1 MAERFGGAHSPA
13 NARPDA
19 DPVRQAVAEDRR
31 VDAAGARSNLL
42 FIPAVLEAVLS
53 LGGGASGMALGLAA
67 ALAMGLG
74 AWMTREGLRAHAA
87 YDARTV
93 ARRPAFP
100 RKIAGGI
107 LIGVGVGLAA
117 LSGTPV
123 LGAVLYGV
131 IALALHLGAFGLDP
145 LHDKRIDGIDTFEQD
160 RVARVVDEA
169 EEYLAAM
176 RDRIGKL
183 GDRDLEGRVM
193 AFQAM
198 ARRMI
203 RSVQEDPRELPE
215 AKKYLIVY
223 LMGARDA
230 TARFAELYGRKRDEE
245 ARRDY
250 EALLA
255 DLESNFESRTA
266 KLLEGGREAMDIEIK
281 VLRDRLARE
290 GVRPE

>member
-1 MAERFGGAHSPA
+1 MGQRFGGAHSPA
-13 NARPDA
+13 NSRPDA

-42 FIPAVLEAVLS
+42 FVPPVIEAVLS
-53 LGGGASGMALGLAA
+53 LWGGAAGLALGLVAA
-67 ALAMGLG
+67 AAMGLG
-74 AWMTREGLRAHAA
+74 AWLTREGLRAHAA
-87 YDARTV
+87 YDARMV

-100 RKIAGGI
+100 RKIAGGL
-107 LIGVGVGLAA
+107 LIGAGVGLAA
-117 LSGTPV
+117 LHGTPV
-123 LGAVLYGV
+123 MGAVLYGI
-131 IALALHLGAFGLDP
+131 IAFALHLGAFGPDP

-169 EEYLAAM
+169 EEYLGAM
-176 RDRIGKL
+176 RDRIRAL
-183 GDRDLEGRVM
+183 GDRELEGRVLT
-193 AFQAM
+193 FQAT

-230 TARFAELYGRKRDEE
+230 TARFADLYARKRDQD

-250 EALLA
+250 EALLT
-255 DLESNFESRTA
+255 DLESNFESRTG

>member
-1 MAERFGGAHSPA
+1 MAERFGGPHSPA

-74 AWMTREGLRAHAA
+74 AWLTREGLRAQAA
-87 YDARTV
+87 YDARHV

-107 LIGVGVGLAA
+107 LIGIGVGLAA
-117 LSGTPV
+117 LSNTPV
-123 LGAVLYGV
+123 LGAVLYGI
-131 IALALHLGAFGLDP
+131 IALALYLGAFGIDP

-169 EEYLAAM
+169 EEYLATM
-176 RDRIGKL
+176 REKIGKL
-183 GDRDLEGRVM
+183 GDRELEGRVM

-230 TARFAELYGRKRDEE
+230 TTRFADLYARKRDED

>member
-1 MAERFGGAHSPA
+1 MAERFGGPHSPA

-53 LGGGASGMALGLAA
+53 LGGGASGMALGLSA

-74 AWMTREGLRAHAA
+74 AWLTREGLRAHAA
-87 YDARTV
+87 YDARQV

-107 LIGVGVGLAA
+107 LIGIGVGLAA
-117 LSGTPV
+117 LSNTPV
-123 LGAVLYGV
+123 LGAVLYGI
-131 IALALHLGAFGLDP
+131 IALALYLGAFGIDP

-169 EEYLAAM
+169 EEYLATM
-176 RDRIGKL
+176 REKIGKL
-183 GDRDLEGRVM
+183 GDRELEGRVM

-230 TARFAELYGRKRDEE
+230 TTRFADLYARKRDED

>member
-13 NARPDA
+13 NSRPEA
-19 DPVRQAVAEDRR
+19 DPLRQAVAEDRR

-42 FIPAVLEAVLS
+42 FVPAVIEAVLS
-53 LGGGASGMALGLAA
+53 LWSGAAGLALGLVAA
-67 ALAMGLG
+67 AAMGLG
-74 AWMTREGLRAHAA
+74 AWLTREGLRAHAA
-87 YDARTV
+87 YDARAV

-100 RKIAGGI
+100 RKIAGAV
-107 LIGVGVGLAA
+107 LIGGGIGLAA
-117 LSGTPV
+117 LATTPAW
-123 LGAVLYGV
+123 GAVLYGLV
-131 IALALHLGAFGLDP
+131 ALALHLGAFGLDP
-145 LHDKRIDGIDTFEQD
+145 LHDKRLDGIDTFEQD

-176 RDRIGKL
+176 RSQIARLSDRA
-183 GDRDLEGRVM
+183 LEGRV
-193 AFQAM
+193 AGFQAI

-215 AKKYLIVY
+215 AKKYLIIY

-230 TARFAELYGRKRDEE
+230 TARFVDLYARRRDED

-250 EALLA
+250 EALLD
-255 DLESNFESRTA
+255 DLEANFTERSAR
-266 KLLEGGREAMDIEIK
+266 LLEGGREAMDIEIK